1 VKIIILDT
9 LLFSPSSRPTWLWL
23 QSSADSASGSGAGS
37 LSSNASALHR
47 AAQQQTQ
54 TAVSYEA
61 AAAYFAD
68 AENANANS
76 APRHAFTDAQRAIVR
91 VDASRLSC
99 WSRFAFAVFGPPR
112 LSSPALEA
120 ERDTFFRVARVPMDY
135 AAPGAM
141 PERILQSIYRALTG
155 DRLPPQRYG
164 AHWCAFLC
172 FAPAGFSFDLLSSR
186 VTAKLFA
193 PPVESLSCCIHSFSP
208 NCTSRHRLDSHLHSA
223 SFSISFRTDSMW
235 AN

>member
-1 VKIIILDT
+1 M
-9 LLFSPSSRPTWLWL
+9 
-23 QSSADSASGSGAGS
+23 SASESDSASVSGSGSGAGS

-68 AENANANS
+68 AENANS

-120 ERDTFFRVARVPMDY
+120 ERDTFFRVARVSMNY

-164 AHWCAFLC
+164 AHWCVFFLV
-172 FAPAGFSFDLLSSR
+172 FAPWLS
-186 VTAKLFA
+186 
-193 PPVESLSCCIHSFSP
+193 
-208 NCTSRHRLDSHLHSA
+208 
-223 SFSISFRTDSMW
+223 
-235 AN
+235 